1 MRGGWLRSPIVHWMV
16 IGGLLFAC
24 REAWRTPDGTP
35 TSRVE
40 RAPVVI
46 SAQRITQ
53 LQADFAQRW
62 GAPPTREQL
71 QALIQHAIDDEVL
84 YREARVLRLDLQDRS
99 VRLRLIQ
106 KMHALG
112 ADPRR
117 SDEELY
123 REAVALG
130 LADDV
135 VIQRLLRQKMR
146 LLLQQAPQEPPLQE
160 QDIREYLERHRDR
173 FLQPATVTFSQIFLS
188 GRARG
193 DRLTAQAEAT
203 LADLRARPLPPEATA
218 ALSDPFPL
226 GRQLRAQSRPGIAR
240 AFGAAFAEQV
250 FALEPRTWS
259 GPLASPFGLHLVW
272 VHEQTPERLPP
283 PEVVRQQVGPAVLEA
298 RAAARLAHGLQ
309 RLRQRY
315 EVRVESPAG
324 DTSPPA
330 ISRTR
335 TP

>member
-1 MRGGWLRSPIVHWMV
+1 MV
-16 IGGLLFAC
+16 IGGLLFAG
-24 REAWRTPDGTP
+24 REAWRVPDGTP

-53 LQADFAQRW
+53 LQADFAQQW
-62 GAPPTREQL
+62 GAPPTRAQV
-71 QALIQHAIDDEVL
+71 QALIEHAIDDEVL
-84 YREARVLRLDLQDRS
+84 SREARVLRLDLQDRS

-106 KMHALG
+106 KMRALST
-112 ADPRR
+112 DPRR

-130 LADDV
+130 LDDDV

-146 LLLQQAPQEPPLQE
+146 LLLQQDPHEPPLQE
-160 QDIREYLERHRDR
+160 RDIWEYLERHRDR

-188 GRARG
+188 ARARG
-193 DRLTAQAEAT
+193 DRLAAQAEAT
-203 LADLRARPLPPEATA
+203 LADLRARSLPPEAA
-218 ALSDPFPL
+218 AARSDPFPL
-226 GRQLRAQSRPGIAR
+226 GRQLRAQPRPALTR

-250 FALEPRTWS
+250 FALAPQTWS
-259 GPLASPFGLHLVW
+259 VPLASPFGLHLVW

-283 PEVVRQQVGPAVLEA
+283 PEVVWSQVGSAVLEA

-324 DTSPPA
+324 NPSPPA
-330 ISRTR
+330 LPLTR
-335 TP
+335 AP

>member
-16 IGGLLFAC
+16 IGGLLFAG
-24 REAWRTPDGTP
+24 REAWRVPDGTP

-53 LQADFAQRW
+53 LQADFAQQW
-62 GAPPTREQL
+62 GAPPTRAQV
-71 QALIQHAIDDEVL
+71 QALIEHAIDDEVL
-84 YREARVLRLDLQDRS
+84 SREARVLRLDLQDRS

-106 KMHALG
+106 KMRALST
-112 ADPRR
+112 DPRR

-130 LADDV
+130 LDDDV

-146 LLLQQAPQEPPLQE
+146 LLLQQDPHEPPLQE
-160 QDIREYLERHRDR
+160 RDIWEYLERHRDR

-188 GRARG
+188 ARARG
-193 DRLTAQAEAT
+193 DRLAAQAEAT
-203 LADLRARPLPPEATA
+203 LADLRARSLPPEAA
-218 ALSDPFPL
+218 AARSDPFPL
-226 GRQLRAQSRPGIAR
+226 GRQLRAQPRPALTR

-250 FALEPRTWS
+250 FALAPQTWS
-259 GPLASPFGLHLVW
+259 VPLASPFGLHLVW

-283 PEVVRQQVGPAVLEA
+283 PEVVWSQVGSAVLEA

-324 DTSPPA
+324 NPSPPA
-330 ISRTR
+330 LPRTR
-335 TP
+335 AP

>member
-16 IGGLLFAC
+16 IGGLLFAG
-24 REAWRTPDGTP
+24 REAWRVPEGTP
-35 TSRVE
+35 TGRVE

-46 SAQRITQ
+46 SAQRIAQ

-62 GAPPTREQL
+62 GAPPTRAQV
-71 QALIQHAIDDEVL
+71 QGLIQHAIDDEVL
-84 YREARVLRLDLQDRS
+84 SREARVLRLDLQDRS

-106 KMHALG
+106 KMRALST
-112 ADPRR
+112 DPRR

-130 LADDV
+130 LDDDV

-146 LLLQQAPQEPPLQE
+146 LLLQQDPHEPPLQE
-160 QDIREYLERHRDR
+160 RDIWEYLERHRDR

-188 GRARG
+188 ARARG
-193 DRLTAQAEAT
+193 DRLAAQAEAT

-226 GRQLRAQSRPGIAR
+226 GRQLRAQPRPALTR

-250 FALEPRTWS
+250 FALAPQTWS
-259 GPLASPFGLHLVW
+259 VPLASPFGLHLVW

-283 PEVVRQQVGPAVLEA
+283 PEVVWSQVGSAVLEA

-324 DTSPPA
+324 DPSPLA

-335 TP
+335 AP

>member
-1 MRGGWLRSPIVHWMV
+1 MV
-16 IGGLLFAC
+16 IGGLLFAG
-24 REAWRTPDGTP
+24 REAWRVPDGTP

-62 GAPPTREQL
+62 GAPPTRAQV
-71 QALIQHAIDDEVL
+71 QALIEHAIDDEVL
-84 YREARVLRLDLQDRS
+84 SREARVLRLDLQDRS

-106 KMHALG
+106 KMRALST
-112 ADPRR
+112 DPRR

-130 LADDV
+130 LDDDV

-146 LLLQQAPQEPPLQE
+146 LLLQQDPHEPPLQE
-160 QDIREYLERHRDR
+160 RDIWAYLERHRDR

-188 GRARG
+188 ARARG
-193 DRLTAQAEAT
+193 DRLAAQAEAT
-203 LADLRARPLPPEATA
+203 LADLRARSLPPEAA
-218 ALSDPFPL
+218 AARSDPFPL
-226 GRQLRAQSRPGIAR
+226 GRQLRAQPRPALTR

-250 FALEPRTWS
+250 FALAPQTWS
-259 GPLASPFGLHLVW
+259 VPLASPFGLHLVW

-283 PEVVRQQVGPAVLEA
+283 PEVVWSQVGSAVLEA

-324 DTSPPA
+324 NPSPPA
-330 ISRTR
+330 LPLTR
-335 TP
+335 AP

>member
-16 IGGLLFAC
+16 IGGLLFAG
-24 REAWRTPDGTP
+24 REAWRVPDGTP

-53 LQADFAQRW
+53 LQADFAQQW
-62 GAPPTREQL
+62 GAPPTRAQV
-71 QALIQHAIDDEVL
+71 QALIEHAIDDEVL
-84 YREARVLRLDLQDRS
+84 SREARVLRLDLQDRS

-106 KMHALG
+106 KMRALST
-112 ADPRR
+112 DPRR

-130 LADDV
+130 LDDDV

-146 LLLQQAPQEPPLQE
+146 LLLQQDPHEPPLQE
-160 QDIREYLERHRDR
+160 RDIWEYLERHRDR

-188 GRARG
+188 ARARG
-193 DRLTAQAEAT
+193 DRLAAQAEAT
-203 LADLRARPLPPEATA
+203 LADLRARSLPPEAA
-218 ALSDPFPL
+218 AARSDPFLL
-226 GRQLRAQSRPGIAR
+226 GRQLRAQPRPALTR

-250 FALEPRTWS
+250 FALAPQTWS
-259 GPLASPFGLHLVW
+259 VPLASPFGLHLVW

-283 PEVVRQQVGPAVLEA
+283 PEVVWHQVGSAVLEA
-298 RAAARLAHGLQ
+298 RAAAQLAHGLQ

-324 DTSPPA
+324 DPSPPA

-335 TP
+335 AP